1 MMYALCPH
9 QCSFDWQ
16 ISRWRKVL
24 SSLLMFITL
33 TSVSQVTLADDS
45 APLTIDSFGSR
56 DSVKKG
62 YLDVWYEQETGKT
75 WFLVSQ
81 NLGELIYQTSLSHG
95 LGSNDIGLD
104 RGQLGD
110 TRLVEFQRVGNKVML
125 LQKNTAYR
133 AMTDNPSE
141 AKAIADS
148 FANAIIWQFP
158 LREHSKEKWLLDA
171 SEFLLRDTH
180 EVVDRL
186 KATKQGGFKFDKSR
200 SAAVPQSYKSFPMN
214 TELEARL
221 TFLSSKPGNY
231 VRQVAI
237 DPKNVSL
244 KIRHSFVKLPEPGYE
259 PLEYHPKSGYFA
271 YSFQDYGKPINE
283 PLSVKWIPRHRLA
296 KKNPEAEVSEAV
308 QPIVYYLDAGV
319 PEPVR
324 SALLDGARWWNKA
337 FEAIGYKDAFQV
349 KVLPSDADPMDVRYN
364 IIQWVHRATRGWS
377 YGASIKDPRTGE
389 IIKGHV
395 SLGSLRI
402 RQDYLIAQAMLAP
415 FPGDAIADEKLQTL
429 AINRIKQLS
438 AHEVGHTI
446 GLAHNFAASTY
457 NRGSV
462 MDYPHPLFELKDGE
476 IHADSA
482 YTEEIGIWDKRAIA
496 YGYSHFPVATAA
508 QEREKLLQEN
518 HQKGYWFMSD
528 ADSRGIDDAQPIGNL
543 WDNGAN
549 AIEELQRVMKLRSVA
564 LAKFGEASLR
574 TGRPYS
580 DLEEILVP
588 VFYFHRFQAIA
599 AGKSIGGYDYYYH
612 TKGQDELVN
621 NPVDSK
627 EQQKAIS
634 TLLKTLSPDFLSI
647 SDELAQLIAPKV
659 HSSSRTRE
667 SINGSMGVV
676 FDRFTLAA
684 NSAQHTLNILL
695 NNQRLMRLTQQG
707 AVDVSKPKVADLLMD
722 IHQSLLSKLYTG
734 IKAEIQVQV
743 LSQVNSNYL
752 NKLYDDKT
760 PERLKEEY
768 FKALMSIH
776 QGLEAF
782 EGRNDVNAT
791 LRRHAEYE
799 RYRLEKALASN
810 TWTPIA
816 LPKMP
821 PGSPI

>member
-1 MMYALCPH
+1 MSRPHRFRFPDYGRHFLSKALIL
-9 QCSFDWQ
+9 F
-16 ISRWRKVL
+16 IFMGF
-24 SSLLMFITL
+24 SSL
-33 TSVSQVTLADDS
+33 SQADEQG
-45 APLTIDSFGSR
+45 PVTIDAITASESL
-56 DSVKKG
+56 KKG
-62 YLDVWYEQETGKT
+62 YIDVWYEQETGKT
-75 WFLVSQ
+75 WLLVNK
-81 NLGELIYQTSLSHG
+81 NLGEFIYQTSLSHG

-104 RGQLGD
+104 RGQLGQ
-110 TRLVEFQRVGNKVML
+110 TRLVELQRVGDKVML

-133 AMTDNPSE
+133 AMTDNASE
-141 AKAIADS
+141 VKAITDS
-148 FANAIIWQFP
+148 FANAIVWQFP
-158 LREHSKEKWLLDA
+158 LKEHNDDLWLLDA
-171 SEFLLRDTH
+171 SDFLLRDTH

-186 KATKQGGFKFDKSR
+186 KGRKQGSYRFDKSR
-200 SAAVPQSYKSFPMN
+200 SAVVPESYKSFPLN

-221 TFLSSKPGNY
+221 TFLGSQPGEY

-283 PLSVKWIPRHRLA
+283 PLSVKWIPRHRLS
-296 KKNPEAEVSEAV
+296 KKDPNAEVSEAV
-308 QPIVYYLDAGV
+308 KPIVYYLDAGV

-324 SALLDGARWWNKA
+324 SALLDGARWWDQA
-337 FEAIGYKDAFQV
+337 YQAIGYKNAFQV
-349 KVLPSDADPMDVRYN
+349 KVLPPDADPMDVRYN

-415 FPGDAIADEKLQTL
+415 FAGDAVADDKLQTL

-438 AHEVGHTI
+438 AHEVGHTL

-462 MDYPHPLFELKDGE
+462 MDYPHPLFLLKDGF
-476 IHADSA
+476 ISADNA
-482 YTEEIGIWDKRAIA
+482 YTEELGIWDKRAIA
-496 YGYSHFPVATAA
+496 YAYSHFPEATAA
-508 QEREKLLQEN
+508 HEREKLLKEN
-518 HQKGYWFMSD
+518 HEKGYWFISD
-528 ADSRGIDDAQPIGNL
+528 ADSRGIDDAQPISNL

-549 AIEELQRVMKLRSVA
+549 AIDELQRVMRLRSVA

-574 TGRPYS
+574 TGRAYS

-588 VFYFHRFQAIA
+588 AYYFHRFQAIA
-599 AGKSIGGYDYYYH
+599 AGKSVGGYDYYYH
-612 TKGQDELVN
+612 TKGQDELMN
-621 NPVDSK
+621 KAVDSK
-627 EQQKAIS
+627 EQQRAID
-634 TLLKTLSPDFLSI
+634 TLIKTLSPDFLSI
-647 SDELAQLIAPKV
+647 SDELAELVAPKI
-659 HSSSRTRE
+659 HSSYRTRE
-667 SINGSMGVV
+667 SINGNMGVV

-695 NNQRLMRLTQQG
+695 NDQRLMRLTQQG
-707 AVDVSKPKVADLLMD
+707 AVDTSKPRVADLLMQ
-722 IHQSLLSKLYTG
+722 IHRSLLSRLYTG
-734 IKAEIQVQV
+734 IKAEIQVQL

-768 FKALMSIH
+768 FVALMQIH
-776 QGLEAF
+776 EELEEF
-782 EGRNDVNAT
+782 VGRQDVNAT
-791 LRRHAEYE
+791 LRRHAQYE
-799 RYRLEKALASN
+799 RFRLEKAMASD